1 MSLEKTLSII
11 KPDAV
16 KRGLTGKI
24 IAMFEEKGLKV
35 VAQKKIW
42 LSKEQA
48 GSFYDVH
55 RDKPFFGELCEF
67 MSSGPIVVQVLQ
79 GNSAIELNR
88 EIMGATNPD
97 QAEAGTIRKEFA
109 LSMTENSAHGSDS
122 PETARE
128 EISFFFSGLEILQF

>member
-1 MSLEKTLSII
+1 MSVENTLSII

-16 KRGLTGKI
+16 KRDLTGRI
-24 IAMFEEKGLKV
+24 ITRFEEKKLRI

-42 LSKEQA
+42 LSKAQA
-48 GSFYDVH
+48 GSFYAVH
-55 RDKPFFGELCEF
+55 KDRPFFDELCEF
-67 MSSGPIVVQVLQ
+67 MSSGPIVVQVLK
-79 GNSAIELNR
+79 GINAIERNR

-122 PETARE
+122 ADTAKE
-128 EISFFFSGLEILQF
+128 EINFFFSGLEILEF